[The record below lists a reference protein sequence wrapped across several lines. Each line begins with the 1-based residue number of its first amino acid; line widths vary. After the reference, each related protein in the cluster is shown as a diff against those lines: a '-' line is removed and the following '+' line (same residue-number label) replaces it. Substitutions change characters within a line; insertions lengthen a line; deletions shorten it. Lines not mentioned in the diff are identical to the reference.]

1 MKRIVRIVVLA
12 SLVTAAPLFAQQGSI
27 AVKKGTTFSYATDT
41 KMDIVQSFQGQ
52 EMTMVS
58 NTTGTM
64 ELSAKNVTASAIDWN
79 YAIKKLRVTMKA
91 AMLPGGGT
99 DTTMK
104 GSTLSFS
111 TDKAGRIS
119 NPEKLAADPMLAAV
133 GGGMQGAAMGQM
145 FSPALART
153 LTVGQSWE
161 ESTIDTIVNPALQGA
176 KILLTKTTRFTYE
189 GTVDTLKTKAA
200 RIRTEVTSMTIGG
213 EGSAA
218 GMSFRMDGDGA
229 SLGSSYYSVADGLLL
244 ASSADMTMNMRLM
257 MTGQME
263 MVIPMTYALKTTT
276 LRTGK

>member
-27 AVKKGTTFSYATDT
+27 DVKKGATFSYTTDT

-52 EMTMVS
+52 EVKMVS
-58 NTTGTM
+58 TTNGTM
-64 ELSAKNVTASAIDWN
+64 ELAAKNVTPNSIDWS

-104 GSTLSFS
+104 GTTLMFS

-133 GGGMQGAAMGQM
+133 GGGMQGSTLGQM
-145 FSPALART
+145 FSPTLSRS

-161 ESTIDTIVNPALQGA
+161 ESTSDTIANPALQGA
-176 KILLTKTTRFTYE
+176 KILLTKTTRYTYE

-200 RIRTEVTSMTIGG
+200 RVRVEVTSMTMGG
-213 EGSAA
+213 EGSMG
-218 GMSFRMDGDGA
+218 GMNFRMDGDGS
-229 SLGSSYYSVADGLLL
+229 SLGSGYYSAADGLLL
-244 ASSADMTMNMRLM
+244 ASSADMTMNMRIVT
-257 MTGQME
+257 TGQME
-263 MVIPMTYALKTTT
+263 MVIPMTYVLKSTTM
-276 LRTGK
+276 RTGK